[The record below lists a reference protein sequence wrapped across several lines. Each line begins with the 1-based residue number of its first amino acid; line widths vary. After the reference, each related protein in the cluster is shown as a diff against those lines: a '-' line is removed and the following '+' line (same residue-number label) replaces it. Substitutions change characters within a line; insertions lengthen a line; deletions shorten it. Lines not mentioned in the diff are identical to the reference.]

1 MTAQPTASSA
11 TGTRERIIATALEL
25 ESRGS
30 SAHLT
35 LKTLAKALDLH
46 YTALYYHFKSMD
58 DLRAALVEH
67 LATQRSEHLAL
78 ARDMGTSAF
87 DQLIAFIKLELHQPP
102 TRLLTTVASHRIGGE
117 PGHRA
122 RRAIRAQEDEL
133 AALIETGKG
142 DGSIRPC
149 DPAMVS
155 RIINHIMGRYANQH
169 EQLFEQAHFDADF
182 LTQTVVDFVANG
194 IIAPG
199 VDPAL
204 LGNGPAAPMRPLAG
218 SPSSSFEK
226 IVCTLSAHFNRQGY
240 RGTSIPK
247 VARSIGLSK
256 TSFYKYAASKEEL
269 LYLCVQH
276 SMRLVA
282 ESRQLAVAVTD
293 NPLAA
298 LLHLVYYDR
307 FLNDNPPGPYLSVGL
322 YDSLSSEHAEVAWDF
337 NLVRRWETI
346 NLLEQCAAAGL
357 TRGFDARALQP
368 MMVPF
373 ARIPLQSGGRSSGY
387 QDEATH
393 FILHGIAA

>member
-78 ARDMGTSAF
+78 ARDIGTSAF

-122 RRAIRAQEDEL
+122 RRAIRAHVDEL
-133 AALIETGKG
+133 AALIESGKG

-149 DPAMVS
+149 DPATVS
-155 RIINHIMGRYANQH
+155 RMINHIMGRYANQH
-169 EQLFEQAHFDADF
+169 EQLFKQAHFDADF

-282 ESRQLAVAVTD
+282 ESRQLARGDRQPTRGVIAPRVLRPVSQRQPSG
-293 NPLAA
+293 PLPQRGT
-298 LLHLVYYDR
+298 LR
-307 FLNDNPPGPYLSVGL
+307 FL
-322 YDSLSSEHAEVAWDF
+322 EQRT
-337 NLVRRWETI
+337 RRGR
-346 NLLEQCAAAGL
+346 LG
-357 TRGFDARALQP
+357 
-368 MMVPF
+368 
-373 ARIPLQSGGRSSGY
+373 LQSGAPLGDDQPPGAMCSCRTNAG
-387 QDEATH
+387 
-393 FILHGIAA
+393 L